1 MKFRIS
7 SLEYKVSYP
16 SSFKKQQRTLL
27 IDGKKGY
34 TINKKIIPARFVEF
48 VEGKRAYIIK
58 ELESIN
64 EVNEYRILFVHQH
77 TYALVEDVEHKKWI
91 IHMNCLEQLTA

>member
-1 MKFRIS
+1 M
-7 SLEYKVSYP
+7 V
-16 SSFKKQQRTLL
+16 KKDIQS
-27 IDGKKGY
+27 IKKL
-34 TINKKIIPARFVEF
+34 FQHEF

-58 ELESIN
+58 EPESIN